1 MRDGSGL
8 RCAYHP
14 RVRCF
19 VALDVPAPVC
29 IHLAEVTKPLRAKYD
44 VKWVPPAQMHMTLL
58 FGGELDDDA
67 VAELADIVRDIAL
80 PPLSLHLERLGHFPP
95 RGLPHVLWAGL
106 GGDVGEVTALQEEL
120 TERSKP
126 LGVEREKRGF
136 TPHITLG
143 RVKSEFGA
151 LALVDELRGLGDQL
165 KSKPFSPVRF
175 VLYRSELRPSG
186 PWYQALVDR
195 AVPKA

>member
-1 MRDGSGL
+1 
-8 RCAYHP
+8 
-14 RVRCF
+14 VRCF

-29 IHLAEVTKPLRAKYD
+29 NHLADVTKPLRQRYD
-44 VKWVPPAQMHMTLL
+44 VKWVPPSQMHMTLL

-80 PPLSLHLERLGHFPP
+80 PPLSFRLERLGHFPP

-126 LGVEREKRGF
+126 LGV
-136 TPHITLG
+136 
-143 RVKSEFGA
+143 
-151 LALVDELRGLGDQL
+151 
-165 KSKPFSPVRF
+165 
-175 VLYRSELRPSG
+175 
-186 PWYQALVDR
+186 
-195 AVPKA
+195 

>member
-1 MRDGSGL
+1 
-8 RCAYHP
+8 
-14 RVRCF
+14 VRCF
-19 VALDVPAPVC
+19 VAFDVPAPVRN
-29 IHLAEVTKPLRAKYD
+29 HLADVTKPLRQRYD
-44 VKWVPPAQMHMTLL
+44 VKWIPASQMHMTLL

-67 VAELADIVRDIAL
+67 VTELADIVRDIAL
-80 PPLSLHLERLGHFPP
+80 PPLSFRLERLGHFPP

-151 LALVDELRGLGDQL
+151 LALVDELRKLGDQL
-165 KSKPFSPVRF
+165 KGKPFAPESL

-186 PWYQALVDR
+186 PYYQALVER
-195 AVPKA
+195 VVPKA